1 MAKPLK
7 QLQEK
12 QLQLLIV
19 LASGSLT
26 SMTGGVVAPAMPT
39 VIEQLQLE
47 PALAGSL
54 VSAHCLTI
62 ALFSL
67 PLGVVA
73 DRIGAVRVLV
83 PCLLLFA
90 LFGAAGAL
98 MQDFWSLLATRLLM
112 GAACGGIAAS
122 CLGLLGRMYEG
133 EARDRAIAQAT
144 ATLTL
149 AGILFPLLGGLAAS
163 WRWQYAFYLYTV
175 GVPLALL
182 AAWGFPFDRQLPRQ
196 RVATLKVQLSE
207 VFHDQTLWRV
217 LICIALVSVV
227 MYAVV
232 IYAPLYLQT
241 TLAVSEFLNGV
252 ILASRAVG
260 AAVISAFGA
269 KAIAKAISVQGAIA
283 LGLLL
288 MSLTLASI
296 PFLQA
301 FIWIWGAA
309 LLFGVGFGL
318 ALPNLY
324 AALARLS
331 PRELRA
337 SVLAAGIGAGFLGQF
352 FSPVLLGPIL
362 GISGLAW
369 VFYTAAGLAVGGIF
383 LLHGKTFSSK
393 IR

>member
-1 MAKPLK
+1 
-7 QLQEK
+7 
-12 QLQLLIV
+12 
-19 LASGSLT
+19 
-26 SMTGGVVAPAMPT
+26 MPT

-73 DRIGAVRVLV
+73 DRMGAVRVLV
-83 PCLLLFA
+83 PCLLLFS

-98 MQDFWSLLATRLLM
+98 MQNFGSLLATRLLM

-163 WRWQYAFYLYTV
+163 WHWQYAFYLYTV

-182 AAWGFPFDRQLPRQ
+182 AAWAFPRDRQPPRQ
-196 RVATLKVQLSE
+196 RMAALKVQLSE
-207 VFHDQTLWRV
+207 VFNDPTLWRL
-217 LICIALVSVV
+217 LIGIALVSVV

-232 IYAPLYLQT
+232 IYAPLYLQN

-269 KAIAKAISVQGAIA
+269 KAIAKAVSVPGAIA
-283 LGLLL
+283 IGLLL

-301 FIWIWGAA
+301 FIWILGAA

-383 LLHGKTFSSK
+383 LLQGKTFSSK